1 MRIIKL
7 MQSLRL
13 ALSAIVL
20 AVVASCAETD
30 VFEQPQLNVSAQEIS
45 FSNQMEEQT
54 LTVTTNCKTWMA
66 TSPKAWIHLL
76 QKGNEV
82 TVRVDANPTG
92 LERTGFVLVD
102 GGLAVRKVMVKQ
114 SAAALSLDAV
124 KGEVV
129 LPQAGG
135 TTLVD
140 INAGSGGYDL
150 SSLEAQPWL
159 QVIAKK
165 RALKLVAQPNYSNV
179 ERTLKFTLSLG
190 AQQREVVVKQP
201 GVSTFVFACNP
212 GTPFSLHKMMDYEY
226 RRGSLLTE
234 YGAPDP
240 VGKIYEE
247 SYFFRTSSPLFK
259 DVVYVHDTQTFAA
272 TRIYSR
278 SLTQEGV
285 DAVKSAAFQEFA
297 KNNGYVRDEKDTN
310 HYVNERE
317 RFTMDVDI
325 NAENHSVVLFFNPLQ
340 VQEQAYET
348 FKHLDLGPLALLNK
362 ADKKR
367 VAVEDY
373 EKAQNSTETRREIS
387 HSRELE
393 ALIYK
398 TTDPTL
404 VARIYYFYTRGGD
417 TPAPQG
423 MAGSVEQYSLCYSR
437 PSLGLW
443 QKGREWAVTREFDQL
458 LKANGFEFVAYTG
471 QHHVYARRSDFLT
484 LAISGG
490 KFSDVNNGL
499 PVLQIGVLYK
509 PTVFEGTKQERAAK
523 VASLFQQS
531 QPKQSR

>member
-20 AVVASCAETD
+20 AIVASCAETD

-45 FSNQMEEQT
+45 FSNQAEEQT
-54 LTVTTNCKTWMA
+54 LTVVTNCKEWMA
-66 TSPKAWIHLL
+66 TSPKAWIHLQ

-82 TVRVDANPTG
+82 AVKVDANPTG
-92 LERTGFVLVD
+92 LERMGYILVD
-102 GGLAVRKVMVKQ
+102 GGLAVRKVVVKQ
-114 SAAALSLDAV
+114 SAANVSLDAL

-129 LPQAGG
+129 LPQTGG
-135 TTLVD
+135 TTFVD
-140 INAGSGGYDL
+140 VHAGSGTYEL
-150 SSLEAQPWL
+150 LQHEPQPWL

-165 RALKLVAQPNYSNV
+165 RGLKFMAQPNYTTAD
-179 ERTLKFTLSLG
+179 RTVKLMLSLDG
-190 AQQREVVVKQP
+190 QQREVVVKQP
-201 GVSTFVFACNP
+201 GVSTFIFACNP
-212 GTPFSLHKMMDYEY
+212 GKPFSLHKMMDYEY

-240 VGKIYEE
+240 VGKFYEE
-247 SYFFRTSSPLFK
+247 SYFFKTASPLFR
-259 DVVYVHDTQTFAA
+259 DVVYVHDTQSLLP
-272 TRIYSR
+272 TRIYTR

-297 KNNGYVRDEKDTN
+297 KANGYVRDEKDTN

-317 RFTMDVDI
+317 RFMMDVDI
-325 NAENHSVVLFFNPLQ
+325 KEENHSVVLFFSQLH
-340 VQEQAYET
+340 VQDQDYET
-348 FKHLDLGPLALLNK
+348 FKHLDLGPIELLNK

-367 VAVEDY
+367 DAVEDY
-373 EKAQNSTETRREIS
+373 EKAQNSVETKREIS

-393 ALIYK
+393 ALVYK

-404 VARIYYFYTRGGD
+404 VARTYYFYMRGGD
-417 TPAPQG
+417 APAPRELV
-423 MAGSVEQYSLCYSR
+423 GSVEQYSLSFSR

-443 QKGREWAVTREFDQL
+443 QQGREWFITKEFDQL
-458 LKANGFEFVAYTG
+458 LKANNFEFVSYNG

-490 KFSDVNNGL
+490 KFSDVNNGQ
-499 PVLQIGVLYK
+499 PVMQIGVLYK
-509 PTVFEGTKQERAAK
+509 LNVFDAVKKASKAK
-523 VASLFQQS
+523 VKSMPQAHRSKS
-531 QPKQSR
+531 SR